1 MDIWHVNSTARGG
14 GVAEILTM
22 LVSRADTGE
31 IRHHR
36 FVTPSDPSLF
46 NLTKRL
52 HHRLH
57 GRNAGPLPTA
67 AEDRAYTAY
76 GHRCAQAFFA
86 ATPEPGIVVLHD
98 PQTLP
103 MAPLLAA
110 AGLPV
115 AWRCHI
121 GTAAPNT
128 VSRETWHYLRRF
140 WTGHPVLIFSD
151 PLLVPA
157 EAQPETVR
165 IIPPSIDLTAPKNT
179 PLGPAATA
187 DALRDAGLAGV
198 PDDEPVIL
206 QVARWDPLKDMT
218 GVLRAY
224 AESALPSR
232 ARLVLCGP
240 SPAGIVDDPE
250 AADVFA
256 EVRLLHQQLPP
267 GIRNRVH
274 LTCPDLGDEARN
286 ASTVNALQRRAT
298 VVVQKSREEGFGLT
312 VTEAMAKGRPVVA
325 SRVGGLARQIEHG
338 RTGLLLDDP
347 DDLPGF
353 ADLIGRLLD
362 QPRQAAALAT
372 AGQAHA
378 VRHYTSD
385 REIRDHHRLYA
396 ELAATTRP
404 ATPAGLP

>member
-1 MDIWHVNSTARGG
+1 VDIWHVNSTARGG

-22 LVSRADTGE
+22 LESRGNTGD

-46 NLTKRL
+46 HLTKRL

-57 GRNAGPLPTA
+57 GRAAGPLPTA
-67 AEDRAYTAY
+67 AEDLAYTAY
-76 GHRCAQAFFA
+76 GRRCAEAFLTG
-86 ATPEPGIVVLHD
+86 TPDADVVVLHD

-128 VSRETWHYLRRF
+128 VSRETWRYLRRF
-140 WTGHPVLIFSD
+140 WAAHPVLIFSD
-151 PLLVPA
+151 PALVPGEA
-157 EAQPETVR
+157 EPETVR
-165 IIPPSIDLTAPKNT
+165 IIPPSIDLAAPKNAV
-179 PLGPAATA
+179 LDPATTTG
-187 DALRDAGLAGV
+187 ALRHAGLGDL
-198 PDDEPVIL
+198 PGEEPVIL
-206 QVARWDPLKDMT
+206 QVSRWDPLKDMA
-218 GVLRAY
+218 GVLRAF
-224 AESALPSR
+224 AGSELPRR

-256 EVRLLHQQLPP
+256 GVQRLRTQLPP
-267 GIRNRVH
+267 EVRDRVH
-274 LTCPDLGDEARN
+274 LICPDLGDEARN

-353 ADLIGRLLD
+353 VALIGRLLD
-362 QPRQAAALAT
+362 QPREAAALGS
-372 AGQAHA
+372 AGRAHA
-378 VRHYTSD
+378 VLHYSSD

-396 ELAATTRP
+396 ELAGTGRRTA
-404 ATPAGLP
+404 PAGLR